1 MKLKNLVEAMK
12 EELKALY
19 KNNTWILVEE
29 DEIQR
34 MPVYSFYVLYKF
46 IMIYIPTNV
55 QNIEKHILS
64 KQL

>member
-55 QNIEKHILS
+55 QNIKKHILS

>member
-19 KNNTWILVEE
+19 KNNAWILVEE

-46 IMIYIPTNV
+46 IYDLHTN
-55 QNIEKHILS
+55 
-64 KQL
+64 

>member
-1 MKLKNLVEAMK
+1 MK